1 VSDDRPLPH
10 IRSALATADEI
21 AAHLLVF
28 LALLLSAAVGF
39 IATDWVTHF
48 MIACTGTSD
57 DTVQYLHWGFH
68 GLIVVYVVAVLVIRC
83 YSRVA
88 TELREQY
95 KHTPDA
101 VETDDEDD
109 EDA

>member
-1 VSDDRPLPH
+1 MSDDRPLPH

-57 DTVQYLHWGFH
+57 DTIHYLHWGFH
-68 GLIVVYVVAVLVIRC
+68 GLIVVYVLAVLVLRC
-83 YSRVA
+83 YNAVA
-88 TELREQY
+88 TEIRELDADADGG
-95 KHTPDA
+95 PD
-101 VETDDEDD
+101 DDS
-109 EDA
+109 